1 MENPT
6 HSFRETNLVL
16 QLIQESQI
24 KSKAVM
30 SWVSRKKKEIIFCIA
45 YFVQREFFKISFLSQ
60 CLVYWIHF
68 QSIHTF
74 TYQKILLHTLLLLAS
89 KIVESLQCILSK
101 GFFKTVNIA
110 KAVSVTILVIFS
122 RSIDSSTVR

>member
-60 CLVYWIHF
+60 CLVY
-68 QSIHTF
+68 
-74 TYQKILLHTLLLLAS
+74 
-89 KIVESLQCILSK
+89 
-101 GFFKTVNIA
+101 
-110 KAVSVTILVIFS
+110 
-122 RSIDSSTVR
+122 